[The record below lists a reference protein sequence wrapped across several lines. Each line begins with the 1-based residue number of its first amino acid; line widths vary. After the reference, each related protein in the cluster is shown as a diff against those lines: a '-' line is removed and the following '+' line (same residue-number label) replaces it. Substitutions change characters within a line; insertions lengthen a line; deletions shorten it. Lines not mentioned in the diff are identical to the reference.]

1 MKING
6 LRKIVVSAWYMSKPS
21 LPTLFSYP
29 MELSHEIS
37 NKKNFTKKKRA
48 LASVDIP
55 VFHDRIHLYMCA
67 QGGE

>member
-1 MKING
+1 
-6 LRKIVVSAWYMSKPS
+6 MSKPS

-55 VFHDRIHLYMCA
+55 VFHDRRHLYMCA